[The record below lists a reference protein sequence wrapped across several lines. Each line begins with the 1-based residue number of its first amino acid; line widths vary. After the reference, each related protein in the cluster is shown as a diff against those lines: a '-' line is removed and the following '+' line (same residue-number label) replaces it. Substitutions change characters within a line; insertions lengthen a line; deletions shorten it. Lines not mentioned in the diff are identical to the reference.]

1 MKNLNK
7 KTNLEYHMKWLDFY
21 IKFKDNINNYSELIT
36 QSLFF
41 ILYFIS
47 VFIWVFQSQTSFKP
61 LYIISLSVI
70 GFLPILF
77 EIFYFLISE
86 QHKKKKYNEIK
97 SIFSVIYSFTIFVFN
112 LLIIFSVFSED
123 NISYFYAVNF
133 LILMTL
139 YKVQVEVSLVK
150 GYKRLIFN
158 IILVI
163 ALFLLV
169 VPIAIIEFIRDPN
182 DALFSFLPI
191 LIGIVYY
198 LIRNR

>member
-112 LLIIFSVFSED
+112 LLIIFGVFSED